1 VRAGTTGFA
10 LRDPLPWGDLSAIV
24 RAAETAGYD
33 ALWLPQ
39 VTARDPFVAL
49 GALAGETRDPLLAT
63 GVVPMRSRTAMSTA
77 MAAATVHERSDGRL
91 VLGIGTGGAGRGALD
106 ELRSYVDTVRSLLSG
121 EEIAECNGRPE
132 RLSLALPS
140 PPPIWISALG
150 PRSMRLAGEIAD
162 GALLNWCPPERVAF
176 ARARIAEG
184 AKAAGRDAAQVA
196 IAVYVRS
203 WVGDDPAGGMSAMRA
218 AAAEYASYPAYARQ
232 FEQVGL
238 GTEAAA
244 AAEAHRAGRPDDV
257 PEGLVSAVTAF
268 GDDAATRVSEFAE
281 VGAHP
286 VIYPVAVD
294 GSAAS
299 IEATLLALAPV

>member
-1 VRAGTTGFA
+1 M
-10 LRDPLPWGDLSAIV
+10 PWGDLSAIV

-49 GALAGETRDPLLAT
+49 GALAGETRDLLLAT

-77 MAAATVHERSDGRL
+77 MAAATVHERSDARL

-106 ELRSYVDTVRSLLSG
+106 ELHRYVDTVRSLLSG
-121 EEIAECNGRPE
+121 DIAKRDGRPV

-150 PRSMRLAGEIAD
+150 PRSMRLAGAIAD

-203 WVGDDPAGGMSAMRA
+203 WVGDDLAGGMGAMRA

-238 GTEAAA
+238 GTEAVA
-244 AAEAHRAGRPDDV
+244 AAEAHHAGRPDDV
-257 PEGLVSAVTAF
+257 PEGLVGAVTAF

-281 VGAHP
+281 AGAHP

>member
-1 VRAGTTGFA
+1 VRTGTTGFA
-10 LRDPLPWGDLSAIV
+10 LRDPLPWSDLSAIV
-24 RAAETAGYD
+24 RAAETAGYGE
-33 ALWLPQ
+33 LWLPQ

-49 GALAGETRDPLLAT
+49 GALAGETRDLLLAT
-63 GVVPMRSRTAMSTA
+63 GVVPMRSRTATATA

-106 ELRSYVDTVRSLLSG
+106 ELRSYVDSVRKLLSG
-121 EEIAECNGRPE
+121 EIAERDGPRV

-176 ARARIAEG
+176 ARARVAEG
-184 AKAAGRDAAQVA
+184 ARAAGRDAAQVA

-257 PEGLVSAVTAF
+257 PEGLVHAVTAF
-268 GDDAATRVSEFAE
+268 GEDAATRVSEFAE
-281 VGAHP
+281 AGAHP
-286 VIYPVAVD
+286 VVYPVAVD

>member
-1 VRAGTTGFA
+1 MRAGTTGFA
-10 LRDPLPWGDLSAIV
+10 LRDPLPWSDLSSIV
-24 RAAETAGYD
+24 RAAETAGYG

-49 GALAGETRDPLLAT
+49 GALAGETRDLLLAT
-63 GVVPMRSRTAMSTA
+63 GVVPMRSRTATATA

-91 VLGIGTGGAGRGALD
+91 VLGIGTGGAGRGALH
-106 ELRSYVDTVRSLLSG
+106 ELRSYVETVRSLLSG
-121 EEIAECNGRPE
+121 EVAERDGRPV
-132 RLSLALPS
+132 RLSLVLESS
-140 PPPIWISALG
+140 PQIWVSALG

-162 GALLNWCPPERVAF
+162 GALLNWCPPDRVAF

-184 AKAAGRDAAQVA
+184 ARAAGRDAATVA

-203 WVGDDPAGGMSAMRA
+203 WVGDDQAAGMHALRA

-238 GTEAAA
+238 GMEAAA
-244 AAEAHRAGRPDDV
+244 AAEAHRAGRPDDA

-268 GDDAATRVSEFAE
+268 ADDAARRVSEFAE
-281 VGAHP
+281 AGALP
-286 VIYPVAVD
+286 VVYPVAVD

-299 IEATLLALAPV
+299 IEATLMALAPV

>member
-10 LRDPLPWGDLSAIV
+10 LRDPLPWSDLSAIV
-24 RAAETAGYD
+24 RAAETAGYG

-49 GALAGETRDPLLAT
+49 GALAGETRDLLLAT
-63 GVVPMRSRTAMSTA
+63 GVVPIRSRTAMVTA

-106 ELRSYVDTVRSLLSG
+106 ELRSYVETVRSLLSG
-121 EEIAECNGRPE
+121 NIAKRDGRPV
-132 RLSLALPS
+132 RLSLAPPS

-162 GALLNWCPPERVAF
+162 GALLNWCPPERVAY

-184 AKAAGRDAAQVA
+184 ARAAGRDGAQVA

-238 GTEAAA
+238 GTEATA

-281 VGAHP
+281 AGARP

-299 IEATLLALAPV
+299 VEATLLALAPG

>member
-1 VRAGTTGFA
+1 
-10 LRDPLPWGDLSAIV
+10 
-24 RAAETAGYD
+24 
-33 ALWLPQ
+33 
-39 VTARDPFVAL
+39 
-49 GALAGETRDPLLAT
+49 
-63 GVVPMRSRTAMSTA
+63 M
-77 MAAATVHERSDGRL
+77 
-91 VLGIGTGGAGRGALD
+91 LGIGTGGAGRGALD
-106 ELRSYVDTVRSLLSG
+106 ELRSYVETVRSLLSW
-121 EEIAECNGRPE
+121 EIAERDGRPV
-132 RLSLALPS
+132 RLSLAPPS

-184 AKAAGRDAAQVA
+184 ARAAGRDAAQVA

-203 WVGDDPAGGMSAMRA
+203 WVGDDQAAGMSAMRA

-257 PEGLVSAVTAF
+257 PEGLVLAVTAF

-281 VGAHP
+281 AGAHA
-286 VIYPVAVD
+286 VVYPVAVN

>member
-1 VRAGTTGFA
+1 
-10 LRDPLPWGDLSAIV
+10 
-24 RAAETAGYD
+24 
-33 ALWLPQ
+33 
-39 VTARDPFVAL
+39 
-49 GALAGETRDPLLAT
+49 
-63 GVVPMRSRTAMSTA
+63 VVPMRSRTAMATA

-106 ELRSYVDTVRSLLSG
+106 ELRSYVDSVRRLLSG
-121 EEIAECNGRPE
+121 EIAERDGPPA
-132 RLSLALPS
+132 RLSLAPPS

-176 ARARIAEG
+176 ARARVAEG
-184 AKAAGRDAAQVA
+184 ARAAGRDAAQVA

-232 FEQVGL
+232 FEALGL

-257 PEGLVSAVTAF
+257 PEGLISAVTAF
-268 GDDAATRVSEFAE
+268 GDEAATRVSEFAE
-281 VGAHP
+281 AGAHP
-286 VIYPVAVD
+286 VVYPVAVD

>member
-1 VRAGTTGFA
+1 M
-10 LRDPLPWGDLSAIV
+10 PWGDLSAIV

-49 GALAGETRDPLLAT
+49 GALAGETRDLLLAT

-77 MAAATVHERSDGRL
+77 MAAATVHERSGGRL

-106 ELRSYVDTVRSLLSG
+106 ELHRYVDTVRSLLSG
-121 EEIAECNGRPE
+121 DIAKRDGRPV

-150 PRSMRLAGEIAD
+150 PRSMRLAGAIAD

-203 WVGDDPAGGMSAMRA
+203 WVGDDLAGGMGAMRA

-257 PEGLVSAVTAF
+257 PEGLVGAVTAF

-281 VGAHP
+281 AGAHP

>member
-10 LRDPLPWGDLSAIV
+10 LRDPLPWSDLSSIV
-24 RAAETAGYD
+24 RAAETAGYG

-49 GALAGETRDPLLAT
+49 GALAGETRDLLLAT
-63 GVVPMRSRTAMSTA
+63 GVVPMRSRTATATA

-106 ELRSYVDTVRSLLSG
+106 ELRSYVETVRLLLSG
-121 EEIAECNGRPE
+121 EVAERDGRPV
-132 RLSLALPS
+132 RLSLVLESS
-140 PPPIWISALG
+140 PQIWVSALG

-184 AKAAGRDAAQVA
+184 ARAAGRDAANVA

-203 WVGDDPAGGMSAMRA
+203 WVGDDQAAGMHALRA

-238 GTEAAA
+238 GMEAAA
-244 AAEAHRAGRPDDV
+244 AAGAHRAGRPDDV

-268 GDDAATRVSEFAE
+268 AGDAARRVSEFAE
-281 VGAHP
+281 AGALP
-286 VIYPVAVD
+286 VVYPVAVD

>member
-10 LRDPLPWGDLSAIV
+10 LRDPLPWSDLSAIV
-24 RAAETAGYD
+24 RAAETAGYGE
-33 ALWLPQ
+33 LWLPQ

-49 GALAGETRDPLLAT
+49 GALAGETRDLLLAT
-63 GVVPMRSRTAMSTA
+63 GVVPMRSRTATATA

-106 ELRSYVDTVRSLLSG
+106 ELRSYVDSVRKLLSG
-121 EEIAECNGRPE
+121 EIAERDGPRV

-176 ARARIAEG
+176 ARARVAEG
-184 AKAAGRDAAQVA
+184 ARAAGRDAAQVA

-244 AAEAHRAGRPDDV
+244 AAEAHRAGRPGDV
-257 PEGLVSAVTAF
+257 PEGLVRAVTAF
-268 GDDAATRVSEFAE
+268 GEDAATRVSEFAE
-281 VGAHP
+281 AGAHP
-286 VIYPVAVD
+286 VVYPVAVD

>member
-1 VRAGTTGFA
+1 
-10 LRDPLPWGDLSAIV
+10 
-24 RAAETAGYD
+24 
-33 ALWLPQ
+33 
-39 VTARDPFVAL
+39 
-49 GALAGETRDPLLAT
+49 
-63 GVVPMRSRTAMSTA
+63 MRSRTAMSTA
-77 MAAATVHERSDGRL
+77 MAAATVHERSDARL

-121 EEIAECNGRPE
+121 EIAECDGRPV
-132 RLSLALPS
+132 RLSLAPPR

-150 PRSMRLAGEIAD
+150 PGSMRLAGEIAD

-184 AKAAGRDAAQVA
+184 AQAAGRDGAQVA

-203 WVGDDPAGGMSAMRA
+203 WVGDDLAGGMSAMRA

-238 GTEAAA
+238 GTEATAA
-244 AAEAHRAGRPDDV
+244 ADAHRAGRPDDV
-257 PEGLVSAVTAF
+257 PEGLVSAVTAV

-281 VGAHP
+281 AGAHP

-299 IEATLLALAPV
+299 IEATLLALAPI

>member
-10 LRDPLPWGDLSAIV
+10 LRDPLPWTDLSSIV
-24 RAAETAGYD
+24 RAAETAGYG

-49 GALAGETRDPLLAT
+49 GALAGETRDLLLAT
-63 GVVPMRSRTAMSTA
+63 GVVPMRSRSATATA

-91 VLGIGTGGAGRGALD
+91 LLGIGTGGAGRGALD
-106 ELRSYVDTVRSLLSG
+106 ELRSYVETVRSLLSG
-121 EEIAECNGRPE
+121 EVDERDGRPV
-132 RLSLALPS
+132 RLSLVLESS
-140 PPPIWISALG
+140 PQIWVSALG

-184 AKAAGRDAAQVA
+184 ARTAGRDAATVA

-203 WVGDDPAGGMSAMRA
+203 WVGDDQAAGMHALRA

-238 GTEAAA
+238 GMEAAA
-244 AAEAHRAGRPDDV
+244 AAGAHRAGRPDDV

-268 GDDAATRVSEFAE
+268 ADDAARRVSEFAE
-281 VGAHP
+281 AGALP
-286 VIYPVAVD
+286 VVYPVAVD

>member
-1 VRAGTTGFA
+1 MRAGTTGFA

-49 GALAGETRDPLLAT
+49 GALAGETRDLLLAT

-77 MAAATVHERSDGRL
+77 MAAATVHERSDARL

-106 ELRSYVDTVRSLLSG
+106 ELRTYVDTVRSLLSG
-121 EEIAECNGRPE
+121 EIAQRDGRPVW
-132 RLSLALPS
+132 LSLAPPS

-203 WVGDDPAGGMSAMRA
+203 WVGDDLAGGMGAMRA

-257 PEGLVSAVTAF
+257 PEGLVGAVTAF

-281 VGAHP
+281 AGAHP

>member
-1 VRAGTTGFA
+1 M
-10 LRDPLPWGDLSAIV
+10 PWRDLSAIV

-49 GALAGETRDPLLAT
+49 GALAGETRDLLLAT

-77 MAAATVHERSDGRL
+77 MAAATVHERSGGRL

-106 ELRSYVDTVRSLLSG
+106 ELRSYVDAVRSLLSG
-121 EEIAECNGRPE
+121 DIAERDGRPV

-176 ARARIAEG
+176 ARAQIAEG
-184 AKAAGRDAAQVA
+184 AKAAGRDGAQVA

-238 GTEAAA
+238 GTEATA
-244 AAEAHRAGRPDDV
+244 AAEAHRVGRPDDV

-281 VGAHP
+281 AGARP

>member
-1 VRAGTTGFA
+1 MRAGTTGFA
-10 LRDPLPWGDLSAIV
+10 LRDPLPWSDLSAIV
-24 RAAETAGYD
+24 RAAETAGYGT
-33 ALWLPQ
+33 LWLPQ

-49 GALAGETRDPLLAT
+49 GALAGETRDLLLAT
-63 GVVPMRSRTAMSTA
+63 GVVPMRSRTAMATA

-106 ELRSYVDTVRSLLSG
+106 ELHVYVDTVRSLLSG
-121 EEIAECNGRPE
+121 DIAERDGRPV
-132 RLSLALPS
+132 RLSLPLPG
-140 PPPIWISALG
+140 PPPFWISALG

-184 AKAAGRDAAQVA
+184 AEAAGRDAAQVMV
-196 IAVYVRS
+196 AVYVRS
-203 WVGDDPAGGMSAMRA
+203 WVGDDQAGGMSAMRA

-238 GTEAAA
+238 GAEAAA
-244 AAEAHRAGRPDDV
+244 AAEAHRAGRVEAV
-257 PEGLVSAVTAF
+257 PEGLVNAVTAF
-268 GDDAATRVSEFAE
+268 GDDAATRIAEFAE
-281 VGAHP
+281 AGAHP
-286 VIYPVAVD
+286 VVYPVAVD

-299 IEATLLALAPV
+299 IEATLLALAPA

>member
-39 VTARDPFVAL
+39 VTARDPFVTL
-49 GALAGETRDPLLAT
+49 GALAGETRDLLLAT

-121 EEIAECNGRPE
+121 EIAESNGRPV

-140 PPPIWISALG
+140 RPPIWISALG

-218 AAAEYASYPAYARQ
+218 ATAEYASYPAYARQ

-268 GDDAATRVSEFAE
+268 GDDAATQVSEFAE
-281 VGAHP
+281 AGAHP

>member
-1 VRAGTTGFA
+1 MRAGTTGFA

-49 GALAGETRDPLLAT
+49 GALAGETRDLLLAT

-77 MAAATVHERSDGRL
+77 MAAATVHERSGGRL

-106 ELRSYVDTVRSLLSG
+106 ELRTYVDTVRSLLSG
-121 EEIAECNGRPE
+121 EIAQRDGRPVW
-132 RLSLALPS
+132 LSLAPPS

-184 AKAAGRDAAQVA
+184 AKAAGRDGAQVA

-257 PEGLVSAVTAF
+257 PEGLVGAVTAF

-281 VGAHP
+281 AGAHP

>member
-1 VRAGTTGFA
+1 MRAGTTGFA
-10 LRDPLPWGDLSAIV
+10 LRDPLPWSDLSAIV
-24 RAAETAGYD
+24 RAAETAGYG

-49 GALAGETRDPLLAT
+49 GALAGETRDLLLAT
-63 GVVPMRSRTAMSTA
+63 GVVPMRSRTAMATA

-106 ELRSYVDTVRSLLSG
+106 ELRSYVDTVRSLLEG
-121 EEIAECNGRPE
+121 EIAERDGRPV
-132 RLSLALPS
+132 RLSLTLPS

-184 AKAAGRDAAQVA
+184 AKAAGRDAAHVT

-203 WVGDDPAGGMSAMRA
+203 WMGDDETAGMHAMRA

-238 GTEAAA
+238 GAEAAA

-257 PEGLVSAVTAF
+257 PEELVRAVTAF
-268 GDDAATRVSEFAE
+268 GDDAAIRISEFAE
-281 VGAHP
+281 AGAHA
-286 VIYPVAVD
+286 VVYPVAVD

>member
-49 GALAGETRDPLLAT
+49 GALAGETGDLLLAT
-63 GVVPMRSRTAMSTA
+63 GVVPMRSRTATSTA

-91 VLGIGTGGAGRGALD
+91 VLGIGTGGAGRAALG
-106 ELRSYVDTVRSLLSG
+106 ELRAYVDTVRSLLSG
-121 EEIAECNGRPE
+121 EIAERDGRPV

-150 PRSMRLAGEIAD
+150 PRSMRLAGEVAD

-203 WVGDDPAGGMSAMRA
+203 WVGDDPAGGMNAMRA
-218 AAAEYASYPAYARQ
+218 AAAEYASYPAYTRQ

-281 VGAHP
+281 AGAHP

>member
-1 VRAGTTGFA
+1 MRAGTTGFA

-49 GALAGETRDPLLAT
+49 GALAGETRDLSLAT

-91 VLGIGTGGAGRGALD
+91 VLGIGSGGAGRGALD
-106 ELRSYVDTVRSLLSG
+106 ELRSYVETVRSLLSG
-121 EEIAECNGRPE
+121 EIAERDGRPV

-140 PPPIWISALG
+140 PPPIWVSALG

-184 AKAAGRDAAQVA
+184 AKAAGRDAAQVT

-203 WVGDDPAGGMSAMRA
+203 WVGDDQAAGMSAMRA
-218 AAAEYASYPAYARQ
+218 AAAEYASYPPYARQ

-244 AAEAHRAGRPDDV
+244 AAEAYRAGRVEDV
-257 PEGLVSAVTAF
+257 PEGLIRAVTAF
-268 GDDAATRVSEFAE
+268 GDDAATRIAE
-281 VGAHP
+281 YTEAGANP

-299 IEATLLALAPV
+299 IEVTLLALAPV

>member
-10 LRDPLPWGDLSAIV
+10 LRDPLPWSDLSAIV
-24 RAAETAGYD
+24 RAAEAAGYG

-39 VTARDPFVAL
+39 VAARDPFVAL
-49 GALAGETRDPLLAT
+49 GALAGETRDLLLAT
-63 GVVPMRSRTAMSTA
+63 GVLPMRSRTAMSAA
-77 MAAATVHERSDGRL
+77 MAAATVHERSNARL

-106 ELRSYVDTVRSLLSG
+106 ELRSYVDTLRSLLSG
-121 EEIAECNGRPE
+121 EIAEREGRPV

-184 AKAAGRDAAQVA
+184 AKAAGRDAARVA

-203 WVGDDPAGGMSAMRA
+203 WVGDDPAGGMRAMRA

-238 GTEAAA
+238 GAEAAA
-244 AAEAHRAGRPDDV
+244 AAEAHRVGRPDDV
-257 PEGLVSAVTAF
+257 PQGLVSAVTAF

-281 VGAHP
+281 AGADP

-299 IEATLLALAPV
+299 IEATLMALAPV

>member
-1 VRAGTTGFA
+1 MRAGTTGFA
-10 LRDPLPWGDLSAIV
+10 LRDPLPWTDLSAIV
-24 RAAETAGYD
+24 RAAEGAGYGT
-33 ALWLPQ
+33 LWLPQ

-49 GALAGETRDPLLAT
+49 GALAGETRDLLLAT
-63 GVVPMRSRTAMSTA
+63 GVAPMRSRTAMATA
-77 MAAATVHERSDGRL
+77 MAAATVHERSGGRL

-106 ELRSYVDTVRSLLSG
+106 ELHRYVDTVRPLLSG
-121 EEIAECNGRPE
+121 EIAERDGRPV

-232 FEQVGL
+232 FEEVGL

-257 PEGLVSAVTAF
+257 PQGLVSAVTAF
-268 GDDAATRVSEFAE
+268 GDDAATRVSEFVEA
-281 VGAHP
+281 GAHP

-299 IEATLLALAPV
+299 IEATLLALAPI

>member
-1 VRAGTTGFA
+1 MRAGTTGFA

-49 GALAGETRDPLLAT
+49 GALAGETHDLLLAT

-77 MAAATVHERSDGRL
+77 MAAATVHERSGWAAGARHRNAAARAKERSMSFVRTSTRCDRCSRGRSPNAM
-91 VLGIGTGGAGRGALD
+91 AGRM
-106 ELRSYVDTVRSLLSG
+106 
-121 EEIAECNGRPE
+121 

-203 WVGDDPAGGMSAMRA
+203 WVGDDATAGMNAIRA

-238 GTEAAA
+238 GAEAVAAA
-244 AAEAHRAGRPDDV
+244 KAHRAGRPDDV

-281 VGAHP
+281 AGAEP
-286 VIYPVAVD
+286 VVYPVAVD
-294 GSAAS
+294 GSPAS

>member
-10 LRDPLPWGDLSAIV
+10 LRDPLPWSDLSAIV
-24 RAAETAGYD
+24 RAAETAGYGE
-33 ALWLPQ
+33 LWLPQ

-49 GALAGETRDPLLAT
+49 AALAGETRDLLLAT
-63 GVVPMRSRTAMSTA
+63 GVVPMRSRTATATA

-106 ELRSYVDTVRSLLSG
+106 ELRSYVDSVRRLLSG
-121 EEIAECNGRPE
+121 EIAERDGPRV

-162 GALLNWCPPERVAF
+162 GALLNWCSPERVAF
-176 ARARIAEG
+176 ARARVAEG
-184 AKAAGRDAAQVA
+184 ARAGGRDAAQVA

-203 WVGDDPAGGMSAMRA
+203 WVGDDSAGGMSAMRA

-232 FEQVGL
+232 FEALGL

-257 PEGLVSAVTAF
+257 PEGLVRAVTAF
-268 GDDAATRVSEFAE
+268 GEDAATRVSEFAE
-281 VGAHP
+281 AGAHP
-286 VIYPVAVD
+286 VVYPVAVD